1 MPSPRFYDMPVSVL
15 AVTCWFHLTCGVPM
29 NELNA
34 KRPMSPQ
41 LHGLRLTALATLVGL
56 LAGCTLAPEYLRP
69 DAPIAA
75 QWPGTQTAAADA
87 GGQIAADMPW
97 QQLFADDRL
106 QQIVQLALDNNR
118 DLRIAALNIERARA
132 QYRIQRAELIPQI
145 SVSAAE
151 TAQRT
156 PDSLSANGVGG
167 VTRAYTADVGISAYE
182 LDLFG
187 RLRSLKEEAL
197 HAYLATE
204 QTRRA
209 THISL
214 IAEVAGSYLA
224 LAADLDLQR
233 LAQETLRSR
242 QQSYDLQLARV
253 QVGNS
258 SELELRQAENEL
270 ESARVQ
276 ALSADS
282 LVATDRNALELLVG
296 LPLPAALLPGSGTL
310 NAMLA
315 VQQIPAGLPSD
326 LLRNRPD
333 ILSAEH
339 SLIGANADIGAA
351 RAAFFPSI
359 SLTASAGRGSDQ
371 LSELFESGGRSWS
384 FVPQINLPI
393 FTGGRLR
400 AQLAVSKA
408 DRDIA
413 LAQYEQ
419 SIQSAFREVAD
430 ALAQRAVVDEQLD
443 AQRRRTQAAQKAHDL
458 VQLRYDND
466 VSSYLDVLDAQRTLY
481 AAQQSLI
488 ETELSR
494 QTSLITLYKVL
505 GGGWS
510 EANSQDRVAVTSP
523 TSQPGS
529 FENHH
534 DNHLR

>member
-1 MPSPRFYDMPVSVL
+1 MSEKSAKHL
-15 AVTCWFHLTCGVPM
+15 ALPG
-29 NELNA
+29 L
-34 KRPMSPQ
+34 SD
-41 LHGLRLTALATLVGL
+41 LRLPALAALVVS
-56 LAGCTLAPEYLRP
+56 LAGCTLSPEYRRP
-69 DAPIAA
+69 DAPVAA
-75 QWPGTQTAAADA
+75 QWPGTQAATTDT
-87 GGQIAADMPW
+87 GGRAAVDLTW
-97 QQLFADDRL
+97 QELFADARL
-106 QQIVQLALDNNR
+106 RQIVQLALDNNR
-118 DLRIAALNIERARA
+118 DLRIAALNIEKARA
-132 QYRIQRAELIPQI
+132 QYRIQRAELIPQV

-156 PDSLSANGVGG
+156 PALLSANGVGG
-167 VTRAYTADVGISAYE
+167 VARAYTVDIGISAYE

-197 HAYLATE
+197 QAYLATE

-214 IAEVAGSYLA
+214 VAEVAGSYLT
-224 LAADLDLQR
+224 LTADLDLQR

-242 QQSYDLQLARV
+242 KQSYDLQLARAE
-253 QVGNS
+253 VGDS

-270 ESARVQ
+270 EAARAQ

-296 LPLPAALLPGSGTL
+296 VPLPAQMLPGSDTL
-310 NAMLA
+310 STMLG
-315 VQQIPAGLPSD
+315 VQEIPAGLPSD

-339 SLIGANADIGAA
+339 GLIGANADIGAA
-351 RAAFFPSI
+351 RAAFFPNI

-384 FVPQINLPI
+384 FVPQISLPI
-393 FTGGRLR
+393 FSGGRLR

-430 ALAQRAVVDEQLD
+430 VLAQRAVVDEQFA
-443 AQRRRTQAAQKAHDL
+443 AQRRRAQAAQTAQQL
-458 VQLRYDND
+458 VQLRYDNG
-466 VSSYLDVLDAQRTLY
+466 VSSYLEVLDAQRTLY

-494 QTSLITLYKVL
+494 QASLITLYKAL

-510 EANSQDRVAVTSP
+510 ASGQEDRAAVA
-523 TSQPGS
+523 QPAPVIAYLD
-529 FENHH
+529 NHH
-534 DNHLR
+534 DNYIR